1 MAQLCWRTQKSL
13 NGRSMGTLRSWQQ
26 KACRRGLVDHA
37 IQASLEMA
45 DTGFTWPAIQY
56 LKTICVEDK
65 FPAGQY
71 LLCDIMAVE
80 REIKTLSHEDACK
93 TIAFWAKNVALLPSD
108 RHSCWLAKVAMY
120 NATTGVKPESPE
132 IELAVEVES
141 VLLKIKR
148 RKEEPT
154 AEDIDEK
161 IGFAKIQKILQKK
174 MKFSYED
181 DFLWD
186 LFLKQWKTSDK
197 LTCRLYLYTI
207 VANRFHGSNKI
218 SYSHLHAIFEE
229 DLNRKELKVP
239 DFVYDKHTREGKKRK
254 RGLNHFLTVGA
265 YLENCA
271 KGIEKRKY
279 VEAIAKDIYMREEKR
294 YGTQNAKSNNCRM
307 RARLNF
313 VRFRYIKEKKVL
325 KSELCQKPCGNKP
338 KTYIVTVEGGDKYF
352 VKGPLKKEKVEFQLF
367 VDKEK
372 PKYGLKCM
380 DICYEDEI
388 QCLIAPAFEGK
399 NVLPG
404 IVAPRI
410 VYINIFKALLFRYV
424 YNISDT
430 NLRNIMVNVKGCVLS
445 VDEMTGNRVEPK
457 DMNDLM
463 KLLFSK
469 NKIPRKAWRKCF
481 LNVIVDNKEECLKEC
496 EKYYSFPQKI
506 EIIEN
511 LLLQTC

>member
-1 MAQLCWRTQKSL
+1 MWRTKKSS
-13 NGRSMGTLRSWQQ
+13 NGHSMGVLRSWQQ

-37 IQASLEMA
+37 MQVSLEIV
-45 DTGFTWPAIQY
+45 DSGFPWPALQY

-65 FPAGQY
+65 FPAGQH
-71 LLCDIMAVE
+71 LLRDILGVE
-80 REIKTLSHEDACK
+80 KEIKTLSYVDASK
-93 TIAFWAKNVALLPSD
+93 TVAFWAKNVALLPSD
-108 RHSCWLAKVAMY
+108 RHCCWLAKVAMY
-120 NATTGVKPESPE
+120 NASTGVKPQSPE

-141 VLLKIKR
+141 ILLKIR
-148 RKEEPT
+148 RKREEPT

-161 IGFAKIQKILQKK
+161 VGFAKIKEILERTVVFTEQDKC
-174 MKFSYED
+174 
-181 DFLWD
+181 LWD
-186 LFLKQWKTSDK
+186 LFTKQWKTLEK
-197 LTCRLYLYTI
+197 LTCRLFLYTI
-207 VANRFHGSNKI
+207 VANRFHKSNKI
-218 SYSHLHAIFEE
+218 THEVLCAIYEE
-229 DLNRKELKVP
+229 DLNRKNLQIP
-239 DFVYDKHTREGKKRK
+239 DFVYDKHTLEGKKRK
-254 RGLNHFLTVGA
+254 RGLSHFLSVGA
-265 YLENCA
+265 HIENPA
-271 KGIEKRKY
+271 EGIEKRQY
-279 VEAIAKDIYMREEKR
+279 VEAIAKDIYMLEEKR
-294 YGTQNAKSNNCRM
+294 YGTQNAKSNNCRE
-307 RARLNF
+307 RARRKF
-313 VRFRYIKEKKVL
+313 MRFFYIKNKKVL
-325 KSELCQKPCGNKP
+325 QTKLCQKPCGRKP
-338 KTYIVTVEGGDKYF
+338 KTYIVTVEGGEKYF

-404 IVAPRI
+404 IFAPRI

-469 NKIPRKAWRKCF
+469 NKIPRKAWTKCF
-481 LNVIVDNKEECLKEC
+481 LNVIVDNKEECLREC